1 MKSTDPQQAIST
13 HDSMPRFLTASTA
26 SRDAANKARE
36 DSKGIIKDADDPF
49 WSTRKG
55 IFEEKFESPAH
66 LQHIKSRL
74 HSPTTAFER
83 QSRTKY
89 ALSPSRGDNRALT
102 PREMDDVDLSEC
114 NTSASPCPDGIW
126 NSVLSDCPPTGIH
139 SPNTITNTI
148 TNPSTNPSIN
158 PTINHN
164 PKYAHVASK
173 LFSPTVATICARKD
187 KFDPA
192 AAPPATAGATAAVM
206 SALHEHKA
214 KTSTGTADSDDDNDA
229 DAGVLW
235 RDVGD
240 SYSRSHS
247 PCRSPRRSGHCP
259 SPTPCHNALYAHV
272 SSKLHAPTVATVNGR
287 WDKAGSSS
295 DACEG
300 GGSGDGN
307 GDGNGGGN
315 GGGDVRFR

>member
-1 MKSTDPQQAIST
+1 MSMLPTKSTEPQQAIST

-55 IFEEKFESPAH
+55 IFDEKFESPAH

-83 QSRTKY
+83 QSRAKPT
-89 ALSPSRGDNRALT
+89 LSPSRGGNRSLT
-102 PREMDDVDLSEC
+102 PRDVDDVDVSEC
-114 NTSASPCPDGIW
+114 NACPDGIW

-139 SPNTITNTI
+139 TPDTHRNAA
-148 TNPSTNPSIN
+148 IN
-158 PTINHN
+158 PTTSPTINPTVNHN

-192 AAPPATAGATAAVM
+192 APHPATAGATAAVM
-206 SALHEHKA
+206 SALHDHTA
-214 KTSTGTADSDDDNDA
+214 KTPTGTTDDDDNDA
-229 DAGVLW
+229 DAGVVW

-240 SYSRSHS
+240 SYSRSRSHS
-247 PCRSPRRSGHCP
+247 PCRSPSRNGHCP
-259 SPTPCHNALYAHV
+259 SPSPCHNTLYAHV
-272 SSKLHAPTVATVNGR
+272 SSKLHAPTAASVNGR
-287 WDKAGSSS
+287 WDKAGS
-295 DACEG
+295 AWGTRE
-300 GGSGDGN
+300 GDG
-307 GDGNGGGN
+307 DD
-315 GGGDVRFR
+315 DVRLR